1 MPQHPYLQTQA
12 PIAFAH
18 RGGART
24 WPENTIEAFAG
35 CYELGFRYMETDV
48 HLSADGVVVAF
59 HDPRLDRVSDV
70 AGDIADKN
78 WAELSEIRINRIG
91 RIPTL
96 QQLLEQFPDAKF
108 NIDMKSDQVI
118 EPLIELLQQFNALD
132 RVCLASFH
140 DKRIRRARQLVSQ
153 MGSKHGLC
161 TSAGRLA
168 IARYVG
174 RSKGLPFA
182 NIDAEVIQVP
192 LRRYGLPVFS
202 ERLVEQAHR
211 DQKLVHVWTI
221 DEPEEMHRLLDLG
234 VDGLMTDE
242 PNLLKQV
249 FIERGIWP
257 RT

>member
-1 MPQHPYLQTQA
+1 MHQHPFLNSQG

-24 WPENTIEAFAG
+24 WPENTMEAFAG

-48 HLSADGVVVAF
+48 HLSKDGVVVAF
-59 HDPRLDRVSDV
+59 HDPRLDRVSNVD
-70 AGDIADKN
+70 GNIADKD
-78 WAELSEIRINRIG
+78 WQELSEIRINGLG

-96 QQLLEQFPDAKF
+96 QQLFQQFPDAKF

-118 EPLIELLQQFNALD
+118 QPLIELILEYGALD

-140 DKRIRRARQLVSQ
+140 DKRIRRARQLVGQ
-153 MGSKHGLC
+153 VINGELC

-182 NIDAEVIQVP
+182 NIDSQVIQVP
-192 LRRYGLPVFS
+192 LRRYGLTVFT
-202 ERLVEQAHR
+202 ERLLKQAHR

-221 DEPEEMHRLLDLG
+221 DEPQEMHRLLDLG

-242 PNLLKQV
+242 PSLLKQV
-249 FIERGIWP
+249 YIERGIWSQV
-257 RT
+257 